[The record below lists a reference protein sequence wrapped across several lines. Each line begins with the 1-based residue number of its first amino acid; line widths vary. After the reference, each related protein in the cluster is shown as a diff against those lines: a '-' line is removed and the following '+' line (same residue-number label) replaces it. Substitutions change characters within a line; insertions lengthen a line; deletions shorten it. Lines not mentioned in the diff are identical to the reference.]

1 MNLKQIRDMD
11 NDICYYRAQI
21 AMLEAKVTHITTNIA
36 SAIDGESAS
45 NSIEKIV
52 PKIAD
57 LREELHNA
65 ETKKANAISSI
76 PPTTLQ
82 GSCLLLRLE
91 YGYEWKQ
98 IAQKVG
104 GGNTEDGIRVMC
116 NRYEW

>member
-1 MNLKQIRDMD
+1 MNLKQIREIE

-21 AMLEAKVTHITTNIA
+21 AMLEAKVTHITTNI
-36 SAIDGESAS
+36 SNAIDGESAS
-45 NSIEKIV
+45 SSIEKIV
-52 PKIAD
+52 PQIAD

-65 ETKKANAISSI
+65 EIKKSNAISSI

-91 YGYEWKQ
+91 YGYGWKQ
-98 IAQKVG
+98 IARKVG